1 MKYKVIVVILF
12 MSVFLSIFFVKDLFL
27 YLLNK
32 KDQSVK
38 QKNFKE
44 LVGVYVLDT
53 LRTDLSNYRDQKIEF
68 STLTL
73 SLFNDSTFILN
84 INVPFIYDSSGR
96 WNAKGNSIEET
107 NRMIFK
113 RNPKIGVQFSKIY
126 LDKKDS
132 VLYLISTTPQQDA
145 FPIQRIY
152 FMKNQKI
159 E

>member
-12 MSVFLSIFFVKDLFL
+12 MSVFLSLFFVKDLFL

-84 INVPFIYDSSGR
+84 FNVPFIYDSSGR